1 MTMSARQTSIAIYTR
16 SNVPDAAA
24 HLKQYAAAHAAAK
37 EKFGATSTVT
47 YSDDG
52 YEGTT
57 LHRPGLKAML
67 RDVDAGNIRAIVVTS
82 SDRLSGSYVDYLRLQ
97 LRFELAGIA
106 VHEVRRATLTAADA
120 LAEVATT
127 LAAAIAA
134 AGSPQCTD
142 PVPTPPAQT

>member
-1 MTMSARQTSIAIYTR
+1 MTLSTRQASIAIYTR
-16 SNVPDAAA
+16 SHVPDAAA
-24 HLKQYAAAHAAAK
+24 HLRQYAAAHLAAK

-57 LHRPGLKAML
+57 LQRPGLRALL
-67 RDVDAGNIRAIVVTS
+67 RDVDAGHIRAIVVTS
-82 SDRLSGSYVDYLRLQ
+82 NDRLSRSYVDYLRLQ
-97 LRFELAGIA
+97 LRFELAGIP
-106 VHEVRRATLTAADA
+106 VHEVRRATLSAADA

-134 AGSPQCTD
+134 AGSPQYPD
-142 PVPTPPAQT
+142 PPPASAQT